1 MVSSPITSCQIDG
14 ETMEIVTK
22 FIFLGSK
29 ITVIVTA
36 VKVKVSQS
44 CPTLC
49 NPMDY
54 AVRGIL

>member
-1 MVSSPITSCQIDG
+1 MVSSPSTSWQIDG

-29 ITVIVTA
+29 ITVMVTA
-36 VKVKVSQS
+36 VKVKVAQS